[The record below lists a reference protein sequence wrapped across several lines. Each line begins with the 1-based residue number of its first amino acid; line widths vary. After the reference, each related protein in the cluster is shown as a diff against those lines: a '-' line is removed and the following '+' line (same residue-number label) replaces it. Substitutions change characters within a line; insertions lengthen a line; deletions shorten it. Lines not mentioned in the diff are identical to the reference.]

1 MATPLLPK
9 IPGGMGI
16 LWPNWV
22 TKVVEELRS
31 HGRGVTK
38 RAYGLRVT
46 SWGSVGSNEVTRS
59 LGHMEVMRPWWSCCH
74 LHGCSGKS
82 GGTPG
87 SRVPQRPTRSR
98 GTLMEE
104 TKCKAQPHDPH
115 SLPPPVGSPHHHTL
129 ELTGGPGSPF
139 CPGRPGPSPPM
150 TCPGSPCRTEN
161 SRQDSEYGNPEVGE
175 APEVPSYSL

>member
-31 HGRGVTK
+31 HGQGVTK

-46 SWGSVGSNEVTRS
+46 SRGSVGSNEVTRS

-74 LHGCSGKS
+74 LHSCSGKS

-115 SLPPPVGSPHHHTL
+115 SLPPRRRFPPPPYSRTYWR
-129 ELTGGPGSPF
+129 SRIPF
-139 CPGRPGPSPPM
+139 LP
-150 TCPGSPCRTEN
+150 RTPWALASN
-161 SRQDSEYGNPEVGE
+161 DLSGLSLQDRE
-175 APEVPSYSL
+175 